1 MKMKDQETFDRTFEV
16 ITLDSVIEEIRDE
29 QSRQY
34 VKTGL
39 PYPLQVKDS
48 ATFIEKADMV
58 QV

>member
-1 MKMKDQETFDRTFEV
+1 M

-29 QSRQY
+29 QSREY

-39 PYPLQVKDS
+39 PFPLQVKDT
-48 ATFIEKADMV
+48 ATFIEKADMN